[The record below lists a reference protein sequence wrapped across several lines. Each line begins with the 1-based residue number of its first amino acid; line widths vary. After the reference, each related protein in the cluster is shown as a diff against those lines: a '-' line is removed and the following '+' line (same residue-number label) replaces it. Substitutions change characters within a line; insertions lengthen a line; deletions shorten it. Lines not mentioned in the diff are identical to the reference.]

1 MKKFTLIISGLLL
14 VGSLFAQQA
23 KEDDKVVVIPCTEF
37 HITRPLSELVK
48 ENPVDENKLYEKH
61 ESEDRENRKPQKF
74 RKSVKD
80 GPEYGND
87 PSTLQKEMGTVPGKA
102 PIMNW
107 AGQTA
112 SSFRP
117 FDPSGAAG
125 PTHYVQMINST
136 TFKVY
141 NKSTGAAMLTAT
153 LGNLWSPATVNDGDP
168 IVMYDKAANRWF
180 LAQFGQTGNKMYI
193 AISTTGDPTGSY
205 YTYTFSSPDFPDYL
219 KFSVWQDGYYMT
231 GNYAQKVFCFER
243 TAMLAGTPGA
253 RSIYKTFSPPNAG
266 YFFVPLTGDA
276 EDGVLPAAGTPC
288 PIFSYSDNGWGAGY
302 TDAINIFQMAVNW
315 AATPTATISSAGSV
329 PTGAFDATYDP
340 SWNDVSQPGT
350 TQKLDGIGGVLMY
363 RAQWK
368 TWSGY
373 NTIVLNWAV
382 KISSTQRSIKWCEL
396 RQNQSTGVWS
406 MYQEG
411 IYTPDASTRWL
422 GSIAMDNNGSIAL
435 AYMKANSSSTIYPGL
450 YYTGRR
456 TCDPLGTLPV
466 TETVAIAGTG
476 SQTGINRDGDYAQMV
491 LDPDGVTFWYTGEY
505 MGGTTGGSAAKTR
518 VFSFQITPC
527 ASAPPVANFSATPTT
542 LCAGQSVAFTDLS
555 TNTPTSWAWTF
566 TGGTPSSSIVQNPT
580 VVYSTPGTYSVT
592 LTATNASG
600 SNTVTQTNYI
610 VVKAVPATPTAS
622 SNSPVCVGS
631 TINLSTAAV
640 TSATYAWTGPSS
652 FTSAVQNPTRP
663 SATTAMAGTYSV
675 TVTVNGCTSIAGT
688 TAVVVNTIPA
698 TPTVT
703 SNTPVCAGSTINLTA
718 STISGA
724 TYSWTGPSTFTSTT
738 QNPTRPSATT
748 AMAGTYSVTATVNG
762 CTSVAGTTS
771 VVVNSLPAT
780 PTATATSP
788 VCAGSTISLST
799 PAVTG
804 ATYAWTG
811 PGGFTSTSQNP
822 TRPGAT
828 LTMAG
833 TYSVTVTVSGCT
845 SLAGT
850 ATVVV
855 NSSPTI
861 TVNSAAICAGQ
872 SASLT
877 ANGGTTYSWNTGST
891 SNPLT
896 VTPTTTTSYT
906 VTGTNSGCSGTA
918 VSTVTVTPNPVI
930 TVNNQTICSGQSAT
944 LTATGGTTYLWNTGS
959 TSNPLTVTPVSTT
972 TYTVTGTTSS
982 CSGSATATVTVNPI
996 PTTPTA
1002 TATSPVCAGSTI
1014 SLSTPTV
1021 AGATYVWTGPSTFT
1035 STTQNPSRPG
1045 ATTAMAGTYSV
1056 TVTVGGCTSAAGTAN
1071 VIVNA
1076 IPSAPTVTSNSPVCA
1091 GSTINLTASTI
1102 AGATYSWTG
1111 PSTFTSTTQNPTR
1124 PSATTAMAGTYS
1136 VTATVSG
1143 CTSVA
1148 GTASVVVN
1156 SIPTSPT
1163 ATATSPVC
1171 AGSTISFTTPTVAG
1185 ATYAWTGPSTFTSTA
1200 QNPTRPGATTAM
1212 AGTYSVTVTV
1222 GGCTSA
1228 AGTANVVVNAI
1239 PSAPTVTTN
1248 SPVCAG
1254 STINLTASTIA
1265 GATYV
1270 WTGPSTFTSTTQ
1282 NPTRPSATT
1291 AMAGTYSVTATVSGC
1306 TSIAGTANVVVNPIP
1321 TTPTA
1326 TATSPVCSGST
1337 ISLSTPTVA
1346 GATYAWTGP
1355 STFTSTTQNPTRP
1368 GATTAMAGTYSVT
1381 VTVGG
1386 CTSAAGTANVVVNT
1400 TPAAPTATSNSPVC
1414 SGTTISLT
1422 SNTIAGATYS
1432 WTGPSTFTSTTQ
1444 NPTRPGAT
1452 TAMAGTYSV
1461 TATVSGC
1468 TSAAG
1473 TANVIVNAGPT
1484 AQATS
1489 TTNTAC
1495 GSSTGT
1501 ITIGATT
1508 GGTSPYTYSVNGS
1521 GFTTTTSYS
1530 GLAAGSYPVIV
1541 KDANGCTFSTTAS
1554 ISNSS
1559 GPTAQ
1564 AVTTVN
1570 SICGNSN
1577 GGISIGAT
1585 TGGTG
1590 PYTYSVN
1597 GSAFTTNTS
1606 YTGLAAGTYSII
1618 VKDAG
1623 GCMFTTSATIS
1634 NTAGPVAATTSSNS
1648 TCGNSNGSAGVGVAG
1663 GTPSYSYLWSP
1674 SGATTAI
1681 ITNVTA
1687 GTYTVTVTDQNG
1699 CIATS
1704 TATVANTPGPTAA
1717 SVNTGNSTCE
1727 GTDGT
1732 INIGAITGGTVPY
1745 SYSVNGSGFTTTTS
1759 YSGLA
1764 AGSYPVIVK
1773 DANGCTFT
1781 TSATIGNTGTI
1792 PATPTITQSGLILTS
1807 SSATGNQWYLNGS
1820 IIPGA
1825 TGQNYT
1831 VTANGNYTVVVTT
1844 GGCSSA
1850 ASAVTVVTGVGIG
1863 EITNNPYG
1871 LSVYPNPNDGHFT
1884 ISFESTNRS
1893 DYRVEIVNAIGQLVF
1908 RDDIKDFTGPYK
1920 KEMSVVEYGQGVYT
1934 ISLTN
1939 SKNETVKKIVVY

>member
-14 VGSLFAQQA
+14 VGSLFAQQT

-87 PSTLQKEMGTVPGKA
+87 PSTLQKDMGTVPGKA

-153 LGNLWSPATVNDGDP
+153 LGNLWSPATLNDGDP

-180 LAQFGQTGNKMYI
+180 LAQFGQTGNNMYI

-276 EDGVLPAAGTPC
+276 ADGVLPAAGTPC
-288 PIFSYSDNGWGAGY
+288 PIFSYSDNGWGGTY
-302 TDAINIFQMAVNW
+302 TDAINIYQMAVNW
-315 AATPTATISSAGSV
+315 AATPTATISSAGSI
-329 PTGAFDATYDP
+329 PTGAFDATYDA

-350 TQKLDGIGGVLMY
+350 TQMLDGIGGVLMY

-435 AYMKANSSSTIYPGL
+435 AYMKSNSTSTTYPGL

-505 MGGTTGGSAAKTR
+505 MGGTTGANAAKTR
-518 VFSFQITPC
+518 IFSFQIPTCGPAVPVADFVADNTTPC
-527 ASAPPVANFSATPTT
+527 IGAT
-542 LCAGQSVAFTDLS
+542 VNFTDLS
-555 TNTPTSWAWTF
+555 TNTPTSWAWSFSPTTVTY
-566 TGGTPSSSIVQNPT
+566 TGGTTAASQNPKVQFNAVGPYTVTLVATNGSGNDSEIKTAYISPLSPGALPLVENFEGATFPPTGWTIQNADAPSIVWGTAGAKGLERRAAAGNT
-580 VVYSTPGTYSVT
+580 GSATGSAGIECFNYSTDTTQVDNLISKPISLVGASSPKMTFKRAYKYYNSTTNPNNYHEELRVYISTDCGVTYGSAVYYKKGIQLASNGTINTSFTPSVAADWDTDTVNLASYVGQNIKVKFEITNRYGNNLYLDDININNTAGSVASVT
-592 LTATNASG
+592 IS
-600 SNTVTQTNYI
+600 SNDADNIICAGTSVTFT
-610 VVKAVPATPTAS
+610 ATPTNGGSAPTYQWQVNGS
-622 SNSPVCVGS
+622 NVGTNSPTYTTTALTNGQIVTCIMTS
-631 TINLSTAAV
+631 NLSGV
-640 TSATYAWTGPSS
+640 TGSPATSNAIT
-652 FTSAVQNPTRP
+652 
-663 SATTAMAGTYSV
+663 M
-675 TVTVNGCTSIAGT
+675 TVNAI
-688 TAVVVNTIPA
+688 
-698 TPTVT
+698 
-703 SNTPVCAGSTINLTA
+703 
-718 STISGA
+718 
-724 TYSWTGPSTFTSTT
+724 
-738 QNPTRPSATT
+738 
-748 AMAGTYSVTATVNG
+748 
-762 CTSVAGTTS
+762 
-771 VVVNSLPAT
+771 PAT

-788 VCAGSTISLST
+788 VCS
-799 PAVTG
+799 
-804 ATYAWTG
+804 
-811 PGGFTSTSQNP
+811 
-822 TRPGAT
+822 
-828 LTMAG
+828 
-833 TYSVTVTVSGCT
+833 
-845 SLAGT
+845 
-850 ATVVV
+850 
-855 NSSPTI
+855 
-861 TVNSAAICAGQ
+861 
-872 SASLT
+872 
-877 ANGGTTYSWNTGST
+877 
-891 SNPLT
+891 
-896 VTPTTTTSYT
+896 
-906 VTGTNSGCSGTA
+906 
-918 VSTVTVTPNPVI
+918 
-930 TVNNQTICSGQSAT
+930 
-944 LTATGGTTYLWNTGS
+944 
-959 TSNPLTVTPVSTT
+959 
-972 TYTVTGTTSS
+972 
-982 CSGSATATVTVNPI
+982 
-996 PTTPTA
+996 
-1002 TATSPVCAGSTI
+1002 GSTI

-1021 AGATYVWTGPSTFT
+1021 AGATYVWTGPSAFT
-1035 STTQNPSRPG
+1035 STTQNPARPG

-1071 VIVNA
+1071 VVVNTTPSA
-1076 IPSAPTVTSNSPVCA
+1076 PTVTSNSPVCAGSTINLTASTIAGATYSWTGPSAFTSTTQNPTRPGATTAMAGTYSVTATVSGCISAAGTANVVVNSIPTTPTATATSPVCSGSTISLSTPTVAGATYVWTGPSAFTSTTQNPTRPGATTAMAGTYSVTVTVGGCNSAAGTANVVVNTTPSAPTVTSNSPVCA

-1156 SIPTSPT
+1156 SIPATPT

-1171 AGSTISFTTPTVAG
+1171 A
-1185 ATYAWTGPSTFTSTA
+1185 
-1200 QNPTRPGATTAM
+1200 
-1212 AGTYSVTVTV
+1212 
-1222 GGCTSA
+1222 
-1228 AGTANVVVNAI
+1228 
-1239 PSAPTVTTN
+1239 
-1248 SPVCAG
+1248 
-1254 STINLTASTIA
+1254 
-1265 GATYV
+1265 
-1270 WTGPSTFTSTTQ
+1270 
-1282 NPTRPSATT
+1282 
-1291 AMAGTYSVTATVSGC
+1291 
-1306 TSIAGTANVVVNPIP
+1306 
-1321 TTPTA
+1321 
-1326 TATSPVCSGST
+1326 GST

-1346 GATYAWTGP
+1346 GATYAWAGP

-1400 TPAAPTATSNSPVC
+1400 TPSAPTVTSNSPVC

-1422 SNTIAGATYS
+1422 SNTIAGAIYL
-1432 WTGPSTFTSTTQ
+1432 WTGPSAFTSTTQ
-1444 NPTRPGAT
+1444 NPTRPSAT

-1461 TATVSGC
+1461 TATVNGC

-1501 ITIGATT
+1501 ITIAATT

-1521 GFTTTTSYS
+1521 GFTTTTSYT
-1530 GLAAGSYPVIV
+1530 GLAAGSYPVMV

-1564 AVTTVN
+1564 AATTLN
-1570 SICGNSN
+1570 STCGNSN
-1577 GGISIGAT
+1577 GAINIGVT

-1606 YTGLAAGTYSII
+1606 YTGLAAGTYSVI

-1648 TCGNSNGSAGVGVAG
+1648 TCGNSNGSAGVGITG
-1663 GTPSYSYLWSP
+1663 GTPSYTYLWSP
-1674 SGATTAI
+1674 SSATTAI

-1704 TATVANTPGPTAA
+1704 TATVADTPGPTAA
-1717 SVNTGNSTCE
+1717 TVNSGNSTCE

-1732 INIGAITGGTVPY
+1732 INIGAITGGTSPY

-1781 TSATIGNTGTI
+1781 TSATVGNTGTI

-1831 VTANGNYTVVVTT
+1831 VTANGNYTVVVTA
-1844 GGCSSA
+1844 GGCSSS

-1884 ISFESTNRS
+1884 ISFESINRS